1 MVILYKDPKGEK
13 IFERTHSVSQ
23 MTATNCNFDDL
34 EKHCK
39 QLESRLGKYEV
50 SFNSNVICHSTIHN
64 IYFQPIYANHC
75 YILISYRK

>member
-39 QLESRLGKYEV
+39 ELENRLGKYEV
-50 SFNSNVICHSTIHN
+50 SLNSNGYVMLFYISHFLHDIFPTECQTI
-64 IYFQPIYANHC
+64 Q
-75 YILISYRK
+75 

>member
-34 EKHCK
+34 ERHCK
-39 QLESRLGKYEV
+39 ELESRLGKYEV
-50 SFNSNVICHSTIHN
+50 SLSPNVILNKRITT
-64 IYFQPIYANHC
+64 Y
-75 YILISYRK
+75 